1 VSCIQDLLVCSHSRI
16 LKLIFDSP
24 EPIIGIQRLSGLGEG
39 GWVGILEI
47 PELGLWFIIAIAT
60 IIVVV
65 IGG

>member
-1 VSCIQDLLVCSHSRI
+1 VSCIQDLLVRSHSRI

-24 EPIIGIQRLSGLGEG
+24 EPIISIQRLSGLGES